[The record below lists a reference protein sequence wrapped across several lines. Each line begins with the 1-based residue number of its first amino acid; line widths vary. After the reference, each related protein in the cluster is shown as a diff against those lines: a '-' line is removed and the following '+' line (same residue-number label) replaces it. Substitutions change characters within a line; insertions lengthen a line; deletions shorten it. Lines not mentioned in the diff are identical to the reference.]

1 MTSSGAPP
9 DFVRG
14 MRPLI
19 SELTA
24 AEAAKSKAKDYAAA
38 KELEN
43 CRVSLQGLV
52 STIETLE
59 AKEQELVRAKQYADA
74 EETKVQV
81 EAAQSKLTTEEAD
94 VRDRLG
100 ALLVIKDDRAVAA
113 AVIPQSPSAPSTETT
128 TTVKR
133 ASWSEKMGLAWKSA
147 VHAGSK
153 LLGSADDDR
162 INKLLEKANGALDAA
177 ELEKITAAAWVKR
190 GDAEELAKSKDE
202 GVAAAAK
209 VALETRCVAI
219 ALLITARERLDDVI
233 KARTAAAV
241 ALEMARRP
249 TMQEQDVEVLR
260 AALEAA
266 DAAGVAQPSHRL
278 EGGAPGAEAVEGA
291 RAWLYQV
298 RDARQRAREHVEA
311 GLGVS
316 AATLDVEALRVR
328 GLEAAVL
335 AGGVD
340 AELQAMLTKGQGLL
354 EKVLARRV
362 RAVARLVAARASTVA
377 EQDAAALE
385 AAIGEARE
393 AGVAQPAYRLEG
405 ALELS
410 TTASTRLGHELVADA
425 MTWLNAV
432 LSARA
437 AVTACLQAALA
448 QPRAELDVE
457 VLRANGVEAALVAG
471 GVEPSLLDKGR
482 ALLAETVAAR
492 AAAVQQLRA
501 VRSKHLAGQDVAALQ
516 AALETA
522 RESGVG
528 QAAYEVVADEARGA
542 ISPTRGAISPV
553 VADELPP
560 PPPTTTTT
568 TTPSTTTQ
576 ATTVTVA
583 EASGNKCDADEDEVS
598 SGGKD
603 GAAAAEVEM
612 VVGSK
617 PLVLRAG
624 FDLSSVKITEL
635 PVGTYLWV
643 LETRDGIEGT
653 RRSRV
658 RCCTGSGAATS
669 AVASNGPSG
678 SGSGSGSGASGS
690 GGAEGYLEGWLTS
703 LLTSGIHS
711 LLRPEAFA
719 ALPQP
724 GRRVLAEAE
733 RWLTE
738 VQSARAGVRECL
750 ASALDTAPSLLDT
763 ARLEAEGVGRA
774 AITGGIDSNELL
786 MARTKLEM
794 VISLRQS
801 AVAQLRAVQ
810 AATLAEQVSVVNCL
824 LIASSDCLSDE
835 ARGPGGAQDTAAL
848 ELAIQQALESG
859 VAQPAYRLEG
869 GEPGERLVTAASS
882 WLSDVQAARA
892 AVRACLTSAL
902 TTTDTALDVD
912 ALTTHG
918 LLGAC
923 NAGGID
929 LELLG
934 AAQAK
939 LEHVQMAR
947 ANAVAELLA
956 ARAATTAEQDT
967 AALEAALNA
976 AQLAGV
982 GQAAYQINGEPGLRL
997 VRDTYAW
1004 VSQCRRA
1011 AANRKA
1017 ELNAPVLQEAAE
1029 QLALLGQLEGIA
1041 KGQGREELG
1050 ACISGRREKLERLTR
1065 TSERVIFDELAHL
1078 VGQTKVWGTLW
1089 IVS

>member
-1 MTSSGAPP
+1 MSALL
-9 DFVRG
+9 R
-14 MRPLI
+14 
-19 SELTA
+19 ELSA

-43 CRVSLQGLV
+43 ARVSLEGLV

-59 AKEQELVRAKQYADA
+59 ANEQELVRAKQYADA
-74 EETKVQV
+74 EETKAQV
-81 EAAQSKLTTEEAD
+81 EAAQSKLATEEAD
-94 VRDRLG
+94 VRERLG
-100 ALLVIKDDRAVAA
+100 AWLVIKDDRAVAA
-113 AVIPQSPSAPSTETT
+113 AATRQSPSAPSTETT

-162 INKLLEKANGALDAA
+162 IYKLLEKANGALDAA
-177 ELEKITAAAWVKR
+177 ELEKIVAAAWVKR

-209 VALETRCVAI
+209 EALETRCVAV
-219 ALLITARERLDDVI
+219 ALLITARERLDDVS
-233 KARTAAAV
+233 KARTAAAAV
-241 ALEMARRP
+241 LQMARRP
-249 TMQEQDVEVLR
+249 SMQEQDVEVLR

-278 EGGAPGAEAVEGA
+278 EGGAPGAEVVEGA

-311 GLGVS
+311 GLGMS

-335 AGGVD
+335 AGGID

-362 RAVARLVAARASTVA
+362 RAVARLVEARASTMA
-377 EQDAAALE
+377 EQDAAVLE

-410 TTASTRLGHELVADA
+410 TTASTRLGDELVADA
-425 MTWLNAV
+425 TTWLNAV
-432 LSARA
+432 LSART
-437 AVTACLQAALA
+437 AVTECLQAMLA

-457 VLRANGVEAALVAG
+457 VLRTNGVEAALVAG
-471 GVEPSLLDKGR
+471 GVEPSLLDRGR

-501 VRSKHLAGQDVAALQ
+501 VRSKHMASQDVAALQ

-528 QAAYEVVADEARGA
+528 QAAYEVVADE
-542 ISPTRGAISPV
+542 
-553 VADELPP
+553 LPP
-560 PPPTTTTT
+560 PPPTTTTPT
-568 TTPSTTTQ
+568 TTTQ
-576 ATTVTVA
+576 ATAATVA
-583 EASGNKCDADEDEVS
+583 EASGIKCDADEDEVSSAEVS

-624 FDLSSVKITEL
+624 FDLSSAKITEL
-635 PVGTYLWV
+635 PVGTHLWV

-658 RCCTGSGAATS
+658 RCGAGSGAAAS
-669 AVASNGPSG
+669 DVASNGPSG
-678 SGSGSGSGASGS
+678 SGSASASGSGSGSGS
-690 GGAEGYLEGWLTS
+690 ASGAEGFLEGWLTS
-703 LLTSGIHS
+703 LLTSGIRS

-733 RWLTE
+733 QWLTA
-738 VQSARAGVRECL
+738 VQTARARVHECL
-750 ASALDTAPSLLDT
+750 ASALDTAPSVLDT

-774 AITGGIDSNELL
+774 ALTGGIDSNELL

-824 LIASSDCLSDE
+824 L
-835 ARGPGGAQDTAAL
+835 
-848 ELAIQQALESG
+848 
-859 VAQPAYRLEG
+859 
-869 GEPGERLVTAASS
+869 AAS
-882 WLSDVQAARA
+882 
-892 AVRACLTSAL
+892 
-902 TTTDTALDVD
+902 
-912 ALTTHG
+912 
-918 LLGAC
+918 
-923 NAGGID
+923 
-929 LELLG
+929 
-934 AAQAK
+934 
-939 LEHVQMAR
+939 
-947 ANAVAELLA
+947 
-956 ARAATTAEQDT
+956 
-967 AALEAALNA
+967 
-976 AQLAGV
+976 
-982 GQAAYQINGEPGLRL
+982 
-997 VRDTYAW
+997 
-1004 VSQCRRA
+1004 
-1011 AANRKA
+1011 
-1017 ELNAPVLQEAAE
+1017 
-1029 QLALLGQLEGIA
+1029 
-1041 KGQGREELG
+1041 
-1050 ACISGRREKLERLTR
+1050 
-1065 TSERVIFDELAHL
+1065 
-1078 VGQTKVWGTLW
+1078 
-1089 IVS
+1089 

>member
-1 MTSSGAPP
+1 
-9 DFVRG
+9 
-14 MRPLI
+14 MRSALLR
-19 SELTA
+19 ELSA

-43 CRVSLQGLV
+43 ARVSLEGLV

-59 AKEQELVRAKQYADA
+59 ANEQELVRAKQYADA
-74 EETKVQV
+74 EETKAQV
-81 EAAQSKLTTEEAD
+81 EAAQSKLATEEAD
-94 VRDRLG
+94 VRERLG
-100 ALLVIKDDRAVAA
+100 AWLVIKDDRAVAA
-113 AVIPQSPSAPSTETT
+113 AATRQSPSAPSTETT

-162 INKLLEKANGALDAA
+162 IYKLLEKANGALDAA
-177 ELEKITAAAWVKR
+177 ELEKIVAAAWVKR

-209 VALETRCVAI
+209 EALETRCVAV
-219 ALLITARERLDDVI
+219 ALLITARERLDDVS
-233 KARTAAAV
+233 KARTAAAAV
-241 ALEMARRP
+241 LQMARRP
-249 TMQEQDVEVLR
+249 SMQEQDVEVLR

-278 EGGAPGAEAVEGA
+278 EGGAPGAEVVEGA

-311 GLGVS
+311 GLGMS

-335 AGGVD
+335 AGGID

-362 RAVARLVAARASTVA
+362 RAVARLVEARASTMA
-377 EQDAAALE
+377 EQDAAELE

-410 TTASTRLGHELVADA
+410 TTASTRLGDELVADA
-425 MTWLNAV
+425 TTWLNAV
-432 LSARA
+432 LSART
-437 AVTACLQAALA
+437 AVTECLQAMLA

-457 VLRANGVEAALVAG
+457 VLRTNGVEAALVAG
-471 GVEPSLLDKGR
+471 GVEPSLLDRGR

-501 VRSKHLAGQDVAALQ
+501 VRSKHMASQDVAALQ

-528 QAAYEVVADEARGA
+528 QAAYEVVADE
-542 ISPTRGAISPV
+542 
-553 VADELPP
+553 LPP
-560 PPPTTTTT
+560 PPPTTTTPT
-568 TTPSTTTQ
+568 TTTQ
-576 ATTVTVA
+576 ATAATVA
-583 EASGNKCDADEDEVS
+583 EASGIKCDADEDEVSSAEVS

-624 FDLSSVKITEL
+624 FDLSSAKITEL
-635 PVGTYLWV
+635 PVGTHLWV

-658 RCCTGSGAATS
+658 RCGAGSGAAAS
-669 AVASNGPSG
+669 DVASNGPSG
-678 SGSGSGSGASGS
+678 SGSGSGSGASG
-690 GGAEGYLEGWLTS
+690 AEGFLEGWLTS

-733 RWLTE
+733 QWLTA
-738 VQSARAGVRECL
+738 VQTARARVHECL
-750 ASALDTAPSLLDT
+750 ASALDTAPSMLDT

-774 AITGGIDSNELL
+774 ALTGGIDSNELL

-824 LIASSDCLSDE
+824 L
-835 ARGPGGAQDTAAL
+835 
-848 ELAIQQALESG
+848 
-859 VAQPAYRLEG
+859 
-869 GEPGERLVTAASS
+869 AAS
-882 WLSDVQAARA
+882 
-892 AVRACLTSAL
+892 
-902 TTTDTALDVD
+902 
-912 ALTTHG
+912 
-918 LLGAC
+918 
-923 NAGGID
+923 
-929 LELLG
+929 
-934 AAQAK
+934 
-939 LEHVQMAR
+939 
-947 ANAVAELLA
+947 
-956 ARAATTAEQDT
+956 
-967 AALEAALNA
+967 
-976 AQLAGV
+976 
-982 GQAAYQINGEPGLRL
+982 
-997 VRDTYAW
+997 
-1004 VSQCRRA
+1004 
-1011 AANRKA
+1011 
-1017 ELNAPVLQEAAE
+1017 
-1029 QLALLGQLEGIA
+1029 
-1041 KGQGREELG
+1041 
-1050 ACISGRREKLERLTR
+1050 
-1065 TSERVIFDELAHL
+1065 
-1078 VGQTKVWGTLW
+1078 
-1089 IVS
+1089 

>member
-1 MTSSGAPP
+1 M
-9 DFVRG
+9 
-14 MRPLI
+14 MRSALLR
-19 SELTA
+19 ELSA

-43 CRVSLQGLV
+43 ARVSLEGLV

-59 AKEQELVRAKQYADA
+59 ANEQELVRAKQYADA
-74 EETKVQV
+74 EETKAQV
-81 EAAQSKLTTEEAD
+81 EAAQSKLATEEAD
-94 VRDRLG
+94 VRERLG
-100 ALLVIKDDRAVAA
+100 AWLVIKDDRAVAA
-113 AVIPQSPSAPSTETT
+113 AATRQSPSAPSTETT

-162 INKLLEKANGALDAA
+162 IYKLLEKANGALDAA
-177 ELEKITAAAWVKR
+177 ELEKIVAAAWVKR

-209 VALETRCVAI
+209 EALETRCVAV
-219 ALLITARERLDDVI
+219 ALLITARERLDDVS
-233 KARTAAAV
+233 KARTAAAAV
-241 ALEMARRP
+241 LQMARRP
-249 TMQEQDVEVLR
+249 SMQEQDVEVLR

-278 EGGAPGAEAVEGA
+278 EGGAPGAEVVEGA

-311 GLGVS
+311 GLGMS

-335 AGGVD
+335 AGGID

-362 RAVARLVAARASTVA
+362 RAVARLVEARASTMA
-377 EQDAAALE
+377 EQDAAELE

-410 TTASTRLGHELVADA
+410 TTASTRLGDELVADA
-425 MTWLNAV
+425 TTWLNAV
-432 LSARA
+432 LSART
-437 AVTACLQAALA
+437 AVTECLQAMLA

-457 VLRANGVEAALVAG
+457 VLRTNGVEAALVAG
-471 GVEPSLLDKGR
+471 GVEPSLLDRGR

-501 VRSKHLAGQDVAALQ
+501 VRSKHMASQDVAALQ

-528 QAAYEVVADEARGA
+528 QAAYEVVADE
-542 ISPTRGAISPV
+542 
-553 VADELPP
+553 LPP
-560 PPPTTTTT
+560 PPPTTTTPT
-568 TTPSTTTQ
+568 TTTQ
-576 ATTVTVA
+576 ATAATVA
-583 EASGNKCDADEDEVS
+583 EASGIKCDADEDEVSSAEVS

-624 FDLSSVKITEL
+624 FDLSSAKITEL
-635 PVGTYLWV
+635 PVGTHLWV

-658 RCCTGSGAATS
+658 RCGAGSGAAAS
-669 AVASNGPSG
+669 DVASNGPSG
-678 SGSGSGSGASGS
+678 SGSGSGSGASG
-690 GGAEGYLEGWLTS
+690 AEGFLEGWLTS

-733 RWLTE
+733 QWLTA
-738 VQSARAGVRECL
+738 VQTARARVHECL
-750 ASALDTAPSLLDT
+750 ASALDTAPSMLDT

-774 AITGGIDSNELL
+774 ALTGGIDSNELL

-824 LIASSDCLSDE
+824 L
-835 ARGPGGAQDTAAL
+835 
-848 ELAIQQALESG
+848 
-859 VAQPAYRLEG
+859 
-869 GEPGERLVTAASS
+869 AAS
-882 WLSDVQAARA
+882 
-892 AVRACLTSAL
+892 
-902 TTTDTALDVD
+902 
-912 ALTTHG
+912 
-918 LLGAC
+918 
-923 NAGGID
+923 
-929 LELLG
+929 
-934 AAQAK
+934 
-939 LEHVQMAR
+939 
-947 ANAVAELLA
+947 
-956 ARAATTAEQDT
+956 
-967 AALEAALNA
+967 
-976 AQLAGV
+976 
-982 GQAAYQINGEPGLRL
+982 
-997 VRDTYAW
+997 
-1004 VSQCRRA
+1004 
-1011 AANRKA
+1011 
-1017 ELNAPVLQEAAE
+1017 
-1029 QLALLGQLEGIA
+1029 
-1041 KGQGREELG
+1041 
-1050 ACISGRREKLERLTR
+1050 
-1065 TSERVIFDELAHL
+1065 
-1078 VGQTKVWGTLW
+1078 
-1089 IVS
+1089 

>member
-1 MTSSGAPP
+1 MSALL
-9 DFVRG
+9 R
-14 MRPLI
+14 
-19 SELTA
+19 ELSA

-43 CRVSLQGLV
+43 ARVSLEGLV

-59 AKEQELVRAKQYADA
+59 ANEQELVRAKQYADA
-74 EETKVQV
+74 EETKAQV
-81 EAAQSKLTTEEAD
+81 EAAQSKLATEEAD
-94 VRDRLG
+94 VRERLG
-100 ALLVIKDDRAVAA
+100 AWLVIKDDRAVAA
-113 AVIPQSPSAPSTETT
+113 AATRQSPSAPSTETT

-162 INKLLEKANGALDAA
+162 IYKLLEKANGALDAA
-177 ELEKITAAAWVKR
+177 ELEKIVAAAWVKR

-209 VALETRCVAI
+209 EALETRCVAV
-219 ALLITARERLDDVI
+219 ALLITARERLDDVS
-233 KARTAAAV
+233 KARTAAAAV
-241 ALEMARRP
+241 LQMARRP
-249 TMQEQDVEVLR
+249 SMQEQDVEVLR

-278 EGGAPGAEAVEGA
+278 EGGAPGAEVVEGA

-311 GLGVS
+311 GLGMS

-335 AGGVD
+335 AGGID

-362 RAVARLVAARASTVA
+362 RAVARLVEARASTMA
-377 EQDAAALE
+377 EQDAAVLE

-410 TTASTRLGHELVADA
+410 TTASTRLGDELVADA
-425 MTWLNAV
+425 TTWLNAV
-432 LSARA
+432 LSART
-437 AVTACLQAALA
+437 AVTECLQAMLA

-457 VLRANGVEAALVAG
+457 VLRTNGVEAALVAG
-471 GVEPSLLDKGR
+471 GVEPSLLDRGR

-501 VRSKHLAGQDVAALQ
+501 VRSKHMASQDVAALQ

-528 QAAYEVVADEARGA
+528 QAVYE
-542 ISPTRGAISPV
+542 V

-560 PPPTTTTT
+560 PPPTTTTPT
-568 TTPSTTTQ
+568 TTAQ
-576 ATTVTVA
+576 ATAATVA
-583 EASGNKCDADEDEVS
+583 EASGIKCDADEDEVSSAEVS

-603 GAAAAEVEM
+603 GAAAEEVEM

-624 FDLSSVKITEL
+624 FDLSSAKITEL
-635 PVGTYLWV
+635 PVGTHLWV

-658 RCCTGSGAATS
+658 RCGAGSGAAAS
-669 AVASNGPSG
+669 DVASNGPSG
-678 SGSGSGSGASGS
+678 SGSGSGSASASASGS
-690 GGAEGYLEGWLTS
+690 ASGAEGFLEGWLTS

-733 RWLTE
+733 QWLTA
-738 VQSARAGVRECL
+738 VQTARARVHECL
-750 ASALDTAPSLLDT
+750 ASALDTAPSMLDT
-763 ARLEAEGVGRA
+763 ARLEAEGVRRA
-774 AITGGIDSNELL
+774 ALTGGIDSNELL

-824 LIASSDCLSDE
+824 L
-835 ARGPGGAQDTAAL
+835 
-848 ELAIQQALESG
+848 
-859 VAQPAYRLEG
+859 
-869 GEPGERLVTAASS
+869 AAS
-882 WLSDVQAARA
+882 
-892 AVRACLTSAL
+892 
-902 TTTDTALDVD
+902 
-912 ALTTHG
+912 
-918 LLGAC
+918 
-923 NAGGID
+923 
-929 LELLG
+929 
-934 AAQAK
+934 
-939 LEHVQMAR
+939 
-947 ANAVAELLA
+947 
-956 ARAATTAEQDT
+956 
-967 AALEAALNA
+967 
-976 AQLAGV
+976 
-982 GQAAYQINGEPGLRL
+982 
-997 VRDTYAW
+997 
-1004 VSQCRRA
+1004 
-1011 AANRKA
+1011 
-1017 ELNAPVLQEAAE
+1017 
-1029 QLALLGQLEGIA
+1029 
-1041 KGQGREELG
+1041 
-1050 ACISGRREKLERLTR
+1050 
-1065 TSERVIFDELAHL
+1065 
-1078 VGQTKVWGTLW
+1078 
-1089 IVS
+1089 

>member
-1 MTSSGAPP
+1 
-9 DFVRG
+9 
-14 MRPLI
+14 MRSALLR
-19 SELTA
+19 ELSA

-43 CRVSLQGLV
+43 ARVSLEGLV

-59 AKEQELVRAKQYADA
+59 ANEQELVRAKQYADA
-74 EETKVQV
+74 EETKAQV
-81 EAAQSKLTTEEAD
+81 EAAQSKLATEEAD
-94 VRDRLG
+94 VRERLG
-100 ALLVIKDDRAVAA
+100 AWLVIKDDRAVAA
-113 AVIPQSPSAPSTETT
+113 AATRQSPSAPSTETT

-162 INKLLEKANGALDAA
+162 IYKLLEKANGALDAA
-177 ELEKITAAAWVKR
+177 ELEKIVAAAWVKR

-209 VALETRCVAI
+209 EALETRCVAV
-219 ALLITARERLDDVI
+219 ALLITARERLDDVS
-233 KARTAAAV
+233 KARTAAAAV
-241 ALEMARRP
+241 LQMARQP
-249 TMQEQDVEVLR
+249 SMQEQDVEVLR

-278 EGGAPGAEAVEGA
+278 EGGAPGAEVVEGA

-311 GLGVS
+311 GLGMS

-335 AGGVD
+335 AGGID

-362 RAVARLVAARASTVA
+362 RAVARLVEARASTMA
-377 EQDAAALE
+377 EQDAAVLE

-410 TTASTRLGHELVADA
+410 TTASTRLGDELVADA
-425 MTWLNAV
+425 TTWLNAV
-432 LSARA
+432 LSARK
-437 AVTACLQAALA
+437 AVTECLQAMLA

-457 VLRANGVEAALVAG
+457 VLRTNGVEAALVAG
-471 GVEPSLLDKGR
+471 GVEPSLLDRGR

-501 VRSKHLAGQDVAALQ
+501 VRSKHMASQDVAALQ

-528 QAAYEVVADEARGA
+528 QAAYEVVADE
-542 ISPTRGAISPV
+542 
-553 VADELPP
+553 LPP
-560 PPPTTTTT
+560 PPPTTTTPT
-568 TTPSTTTQ
+568 TTTQ
-576 ATTVTVA
+576 ATAATVA
-583 EASGNKCDADEDEVS
+583 EASGIKCDADEDEVSSAEVS

-624 FDLSSVKITEL
+624 FDLSSAKITEL
-635 PVGTYLWV
+635 PVGTHLWV

-658 RCCTGSGAATS
+658 RCGAGSGAAAS
-669 AVASNGPSG
+669 DVASNGPSG
-678 SGSGSGSGASGS
+678 SGSGSASASASGS
-690 GGAEGYLEGWLTS
+690 ASGAEGFLEGWLTS

-733 RWLTE
+733 QWLTA
-738 VQSARAGVRECL
+738 VQTARARVHECL
-750 ASALDTAPSLLDT
+750 ASALDTAPSVLDT

-774 AITGGIDSNELL
+774 ALTGGIDSNELL

-824 LIASSDCLSDE
+824 L
-835 ARGPGGAQDTAAL
+835 
-848 ELAIQQALESG
+848 
-859 VAQPAYRLEG
+859 
-869 GEPGERLVTAASS
+869 AAS
-882 WLSDVQAARA
+882 
-892 AVRACLTSAL
+892 
-902 TTTDTALDVD
+902 
-912 ALTTHG
+912 
-918 LLGAC
+918 
-923 NAGGID
+923 
-929 LELLG
+929 
-934 AAQAK
+934 
-939 LEHVQMAR
+939 
-947 ANAVAELLA
+947 
-956 ARAATTAEQDT
+956 
-967 AALEAALNA
+967 
-976 AQLAGV
+976 
-982 GQAAYQINGEPGLRL
+982 
-997 VRDTYAW
+997 
-1004 VSQCRRA
+1004 
-1011 AANRKA
+1011 
-1017 ELNAPVLQEAAE
+1017 
-1029 QLALLGQLEGIA
+1029 
-1041 KGQGREELG
+1041 
-1050 ACISGRREKLERLTR
+1050 
-1065 TSERVIFDELAHL
+1065 
-1078 VGQTKVWGTLW
+1078 
-1089 IVS
+1089 

>member
-1 MTSSGAPP
+1 MSALL
-9 DFVRG
+9 R
-14 MRPLI
+14 
-19 SELTA
+19 ELSA

-43 CRVSLQGLV
+43 ARVSLEGLV

-59 AKEQELVRAKQYADA
+59 ANEQELVRAKQYADA
-74 EETKVQV
+74 EETKAQV
-81 EAAQSKLTTEEAD
+81 EAAQSKLATEEAD
-94 VRDRLG
+94 VRERLG
-100 ALLVIKDDRAVAA
+100 AWLVIKDDRAVAA
-113 AVIPQSPSAPSTETT
+113 AATRQSPSAPSTETT

-162 INKLLEKANGALDAA
+162 IYKLLEKANGALDAA
-177 ELEKITAAAWVKR
+177 ELEKIVAAAWVKR

-209 VALETRCVAI
+209 EALETRCVAV
-219 ALLITARERLDDVI
+219 ALLITARERLDDLS
-233 KARTAAAV
+233 KARTAAAAV
-241 ALEMARRP
+241 LQMARRP
-249 TMQEQDVEVLR
+249 SMQEQDVEVLR

-278 EGGAPGAEAVEGA
+278 EGGAPGAEVVEGA

-311 GLGVS
+311 GLGMS

-335 AGGVD
+335 AGGID

-362 RAVARLVAARASTVA
+362 RAVARLVEARASTMA
-377 EQDAAALE
+377 EQDAAVLE

-410 TTASTRLGHELVADA
+410 TTASTRLGDELVADA
-425 MTWLNAV
+425 TTWLNAV
-432 LSARA
+432 LSART
-437 AVTACLQAALA
+437 AVTECLQAMLA

-457 VLRANGVEAALVAG
+457 VLRTNGVEAALVAG
-471 GVEPSLLDKGR
+471 GVEPSLLDRGR

-501 VRSKHLAGQDVAALQ
+501 VRSKHMASQDVAALQ

-528 QAAYEVVADEARGA
+528 QAAYEVVADE
-542 ISPTRGAISPV
+542 
-553 VADELPP
+553 LPP
-560 PPPTTTTT
+560 PPPTTTTPT
-568 TTPSTTTQ
+568 TTTQ
-576 ATTVTVA
+576 ATAATVA
-583 EASGNKCDADEDEVS
+583 EASGIKCDADEDEVS
-598 SGGKD
+598 SAEVSSGGQD
-603 GAAAAEVEM
+603 GAAAEEVEM

-624 FDLSSVKITEL
+624 FDLSSAKITEL
-635 PVGTYLWV
+635 PVGTHLWV

-658 RCCTGSGAATS
+658 RCGAGSGAAAS
-669 AVASNGPSG
+669 DVASNGPSASASG
-678 SGSGSGSGASGS
+678 SGSGSGSAS
-690 GGAEGYLEGWLTS
+690 GAEGFLEGWLTS
-703 LLTSGIHS
+703 LLTSGIRS

-733 RWLTE
+733 QWLTA
-738 VQSARAGVRECL
+738 VQTARARVHECL
-750 ASALDTAPSLLDT
+750 ASALDTAPSMLDT

-774 AITGGIDSNELL
+774 ALTGGIDSNELL

-824 LIASSDCLSDE
+824 L
-835 ARGPGGAQDTAAL
+835 
-848 ELAIQQALESG
+848 
-859 VAQPAYRLEG
+859 
-869 GEPGERLVTAASS
+869 AAS
-882 WLSDVQAARA
+882 
-892 AVRACLTSAL
+892 
-902 TTTDTALDVD
+902 
-912 ALTTHG
+912 
-918 LLGAC
+918 
-923 NAGGID
+923 
-929 LELLG
+929 
-934 AAQAK
+934 
-939 LEHVQMAR
+939 
-947 ANAVAELLA
+947 
-956 ARAATTAEQDT
+956 
-967 AALEAALNA
+967 
-976 AQLAGV
+976 
-982 GQAAYQINGEPGLRL
+982 
-997 VRDTYAW
+997 
-1004 VSQCRRA
+1004 
-1011 AANRKA
+1011 
-1017 ELNAPVLQEAAE
+1017 
-1029 QLALLGQLEGIA
+1029 
-1041 KGQGREELG
+1041 
-1050 ACISGRREKLERLTR
+1050 
-1065 TSERVIFDELAHL
+1065 
-1078 VGQTKVWGTLW
+1078 
-1089 IVS
+1089 